1 MDEREQLKA
10 PPSSADYNCLEDE
23 IRHDMRAARSDR
35 KRFEVLDKELS
46 SIHRIRQDERLRLRF
61 EADYWAAID
70 A

>member
-1 MDEREQLKA
+1 
-10 PPSSADYNCLEDE
+10 
-23 IRHDMRAARSDR
+23 
-35 KRFEVLDKELS
+35 LDKELS